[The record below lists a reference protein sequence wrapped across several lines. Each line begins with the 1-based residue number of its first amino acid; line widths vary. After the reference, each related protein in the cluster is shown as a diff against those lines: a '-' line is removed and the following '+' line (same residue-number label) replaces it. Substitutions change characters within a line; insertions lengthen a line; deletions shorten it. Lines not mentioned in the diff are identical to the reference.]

1 VRWAYNPARPWKGV
15 AEAPNVPIDQARER
29 IEKKGRS
36 LHKAGEAG
44 YR

>member
-1 VRWAYNPARPWKGV
+1 
-15 AEAPNVPIDQARER
+15 VPIETAREKLER
-29 IEKKGRS
+29 KGGS